1 MQREKNML
9 MGVLAV
15 AAGKA
20 TPARLGEWSQAG
32 DDLGSLLVTQGVI
45 TEAERQTFDG
55 MIEGALNTLDND
67 TAQTIPSL
75 FNNSSMAATLANP
88 ECQSDTAATVV
99 TDATM
104 QTGAGGW
111 GAPSSG
117 DLVPAVHEHAGRY
130 EELRIFGSGGM
141 GQILLVHDC
150 HLGRDVALKTLLPDR
165 FGTQTR
171 GGAPTAA
178 MLTVPIIA
186 RFLQEARI
194 TGQLEHPAIVPV
206 YELGY
211 RDDGTLYYTM
221 KLVRGKTLSDALA
234 ETKTLQDRL
243 AYLKHFLDICYAI
256 AYAHSR
262 GVIHRDIKPL
272 NMMIGEF
279 GETVVLDWGIA
290 KLKGQADIHAKG
302 LSEGVRT
309 LRLGDAEATAKTMH
323 GQTIGSPFY
332 MPPEQAAGKTDQIN
346 EKSDTYSLGALLY
359 HLLAGVPP
367 YHGNTARQFL
377 EKVVQF
383 PPKPVREIE
392 PNAPPE
398 LVAVCERAMQA
409 DASKRYDNAKDLAEE
424 IERYISGGLVRAYEY
439 KLSELVKRFV
449 RKHAKMIATISVAV
463 VALIVLGIYSYI
475 RVSQER
481 DFALEQEKIAVEQR
495 QLAETSEAAAVVA
508 REAAEER
515 LYFANIGLAQNA
527 IHERRVGEART
538 LLSESPAAHR
548 AWEWGHLQAL
558 ANADAMTIKAGGR
571 HVGFT
576 PDGQLLV
583 TGTPYGGVGV
593 RDLRTGETLHVL
605 SEQTD
610 SSYAMDT
617 GGGLVAVHA
626 GDGITVWDA
635 RSGEQRY
642 RREDTWQSSG
652 QRHLAL
658 SPDGVYLAAL
668 NSDKQVRVVRV
679 ADGAELFSVAVLQAQ
694 GFNLVFAP
702 APTAHLLIT
711 QSEFGESGWL
721 RTFSLYALP
730 DGNVLG
736 RGEIPD
742 PLSAYAA
749 AISPGAK
756 WIALGTDDTK
766 REGALEGGFQ
776 IWDVAGWKLAA
787 NYDARFEHP
796 NTIAFS
802 ADGARVAAGTKD
814 GHVIVVDLNTMKMQ
828 RDDLAHQDIV
838 RAVTFTPD
846 STLLLTGSFDRTAK
860 IWDPATLAT
869 LETLRGHDQSLL
881 ALACNPVAPLLAS
894 ASFDGTT
901 KLWRLDQDF
910 AYARPRLVSASLER
924 GVAAGALEN
933 EAALWDTRT
942 GQRLHTLTGHTG
954 RIKALALDAEATMVA
969 TVAREGDGA
978 NAADVARFW
987 RVADGSA
994 AGTATLGTDSQALAF
1009 LKEGAVLAVRD
1020 GKSLTLFDTANGT
1033 ALRTLE
1039 AVDAFAVS
1047 GDGQHFATLAP
1058 VPESRGNY
1066 VLSLRDVATEA
1077 ALAEFPV
1084 ASSGACTL
1092 YFSEDGARLYAGAAA
1107 SDADAKLAGRIYTF
1121 DVALKAAGAVFEG
1134 HAQRPLCFA
1143 ESSDGKYLATGSS
1156 DKSVIIWDRAAGTI
1170 VQTLTGHA
1178 SNINAVA
1185 FSPDGTRV
1193 ATASSDGTFR
1203 LWVTA
1208 TGAAVLT
1215 LQSAAL
1221 EQRGQV
1227 LQPKQVGFSPDA
1239 LRLLTLTDPDALPPV
1254 LLKAFPWDSKT
1265 FAGTT
1270 EEALSDELETYKRAE
1285 ANLAGLL
1292 PAS

>member
-1 MQREKNML
+1 MQRERNML

-20 TPARLGEWSQAG
+20 TPARLGEWSLAE

-55 MIEGALNTLDND
+55 MIEGAFKTLDND

-75 FNNSSMAATLANP
+75 FNNNSMAATIASTP
-88 ECQSDTAATVV
+88 SETAATIMTAETMR

-117 DLVPAVHEHAGRY
+117 DLVPAVREHAGRY
-130 EELRIFGSGGM
+130 EELRVFGSGGM
-141 GQILLVHDC
+141 GQILLVHDS

-221 KLVRGKTLSDALA
+221 KLVRGRTLSDALA
-234 ETKTLQDRL
+234 ETKTLADRL

-290 KLKGQADIHAKG
+290 KLRGQADIHAKG
-302 LSEGVRT
+302 LSEGIRT

-332 MPPEQAAGKTDQIN
+332 MPPEQAAGRTDEIN
-346 EKSDTYSLGALLY
+346 DKSDIYSLGALLY

-398 LVAVCERAMQA
+398 LVAVCERAMQP
-409 DASKRYDNAKDLAEE
+409 DAAKRYDNAKELAEE

-449 RKHAKMIATISVAV
+449 RKHAKMIATIA
-463 VALIVLGIYSYI
+463 VALVVLIAVSIYSYV
-475 RVSQER
+475 RVVQAR
-481 DFALEQEKIAVEQR
+481 DVAIEQR
-495 QLAETSEAAAVVA
+495 ALAVKSEEAAVIA
-508 REAAEER
+508 RDSAEER

-527 IHERRVGEART
+527 IEERRVGEART
-538 LLSESPAAHR
+538 LLAESPVAHR

-576 PDGQLLV
+576 PDGQFIV

-593 RDLRTGETLHVL
+593 RDLRTGETVHIL

-610 SSYAMDT
+610 SSYAMDV

-626 GDGITVWDA
+626 ADGITVWDA

-642 RREDTWQSSG
+642 RREDAWTGSG
-652 QRHLAL
+652 QRHLVL
-658 SPDGVYLAAL
+658 SADGVYLAAL
-668 NSDKQVRVVRV
+668 NSDKKVRVIRV
-679 ADGAELFSVAVLQAQ
+679 ADGTELFTVSVPQAQ

-702 APTAHLLIT
+702 APTGHLLIT
-711 QSEFGESGWL
+711 QSEFGDSGWV
-721 RTFSLYALP
+721 RTFSLYGLP
-730 DGNVLG
+730 DGAVVG

-766 REGALEGGFQ
+766 REGDLEGGLQ
-776 IWDVAGWKLAA
+776 IWEVATWQKVA
-787 NYDARFEHP
+787 NYVARFEHP

-802 ADGARVAAGTKD
+802 PDGSHLAAGTKD
-814 GHVIVVDLNTMKMQ
+814 GHVIVVDLNTMTMQ

-846 STLLLTGSFDRTAK
+846 SKYFITGSFDRTAK

-910 AYARPRLVSASLER
+910 AYARARLVAASLAH
-924 GVAAGALEN
+924 GVAAGALDK

-942 GQRLHTLTGHTG
+942 GQRLHTLSGHTG
-954 RIKALALDAEATMVA
+954 RIKAVALDTDATMVA

-978 NAADVARFW
+978 AAADVARFW
-987 RVADGSA
+987 HVADGSP
-994 AGTATLGTDSQALAF
+994 AGTATLGTDSQHLAF
-1009 LKEGAVLAVRD
+1009 LNGTSLLAVRD
-1020 GKSLTLFDTANGT
+1020 GTTLTLYDTA
-1033 ALRTLE
+1033 
-1039 AVDAFAVS
+1039 S
-1047 GDGQHFATLAP
+1047 GAAKQSIPSVESFVASEDGQHFATAVA
-1058 VPESRGNY
+1058 VPESKGNY
-1066 VLSLRDVATEA
+1066 TLSVYGVENGAPQAT
-1077 ALAEFPV
+1077 LPV
-1084 ASSGACTL
+1084 AAGSACTL
-1092 YFSEDGARLYAGAAA
+1092 YFAQHGARLYAGAAVNDA
-1107 SDADAKLAGRIYTF
+1107 SGKLAGRIYTL
-1121 DVALKAAGAVFEG
+1121 DIATGQPGPVLDG
-1134 HAQRPLCFA
+1134 HAQKPLCFA
-1143 ESSDGKYLATGSS
+1143 ESFDGKLLATGSS
-1156 DKSVIIWDRAAGTI
+1156 DKSVIVWDIATGKAL
-1170 VQTLTGHA
+1170 QTLTGHA

-1185 FSPDGTRV
+1185 FSPDGSRL

-1203 LWVTA
+1203 LWVTG
-1208 TGAAVLT
+1208 TGKGVLT
-1215 LQSAAL
+1215 LQRAAL

-1227 LQPKQVGFSPDA
+1227 LQPKQVAFSPDA
-1239 LRLLTLTDPDALPPV
+1239 LRLMTLTDPDALPPV
-1254 LLKAFPWDSKT
+1254 LLKAFPWDSATFSGKT
-1265 FAGTT
+1265 
-1270 EEALSDELETYKRAE
+1270 EDELDAQVEAYKRKDAG
-1285 ANLAGLL
+1285 LAALL